1 MFTGMLHTHVLAS
14 TLFVMI
20 FLIKNILLFT
30 SPDALD
36 KFTAKMKMLQNI
48 VTVLFLVT
56 GIYLAFNSGIIDTW
70 FWVKLVCIAVVIPMA
85 IIGFKRKSKVLAPF
99 SFILLLYI
107 YGISETKSP
116 VFKTKS
122 HASSYEGVAPEQLGF
137 EIYKAE
143 CNACHGPDGKMGLSG
158 SKDLTLSILTDTE
171 ISTLIKEGKNM
182 MPPFGKKL
190 NDEQITAV
198 SQYVMDLRKGGN

>member
-20 FLIKNILLFT
+20 FLIKNIMLFT

-70 FWVKLVCIAVVIPMA
+70 FWVKMAGIALVIPMA
-85 IIGFKRKSKVLAPF
+85 IVGFKRKSKILAPL

-116 VFKTKS
+116 VFKTDS
-122 HASSYEGVAPEQLGF
+122 HVSAYVDVAPEQLGF

-158 SKDLTLSILTDTE
+158 SKDLALSVLSNE
-171 ISTLIKEGKNM
+171 ELSSLIRDGKNA